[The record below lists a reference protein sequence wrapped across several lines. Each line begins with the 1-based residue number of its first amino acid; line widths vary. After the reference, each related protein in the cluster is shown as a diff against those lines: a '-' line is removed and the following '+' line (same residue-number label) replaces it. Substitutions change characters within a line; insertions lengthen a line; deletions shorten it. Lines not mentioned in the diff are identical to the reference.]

1 MELDEETALAIL
13 LTNLKGRKKKDY
25 LSTAKACRF
34 LRKLYGSCAKV
45 AEKVGVSSEIIR
57 EFDSLNDLPEEV
69 KQMVSTGTIK
79 LDTGYRIS
87 TKIKGEKRQID
98 IAKAVADVGAFD
110 ARAIIE
116 YAQKNP
122 EMPAEEVKFRV
133 LGSKTKKEK
142 IHLFVLPLTEK
153 NYQLLKSQS
162 IELRIRPEKL
172 IEKIIKEWLKQREKA

>member
-13 LTNLKGRKKKDY
+13 FANLKGRKKKDY

-34 LRKLYGSCAKV
+34 LKKLYGSCAKV

-57 EFDSLNDLPEEV
+57 EFDSLNDLPDEV
-69 KQMVSTGTIK
+69 QQMISTGNIK

-87 TKIKGEKRQID
+87 TKIKGKNRQID
-98 IAKAVADVGAFD
+98 IARVVAGVDAFD

-122 EMPAEEVKFRV
+122 EMPVEEVKSRV
-133 LGSKTKKEK
+133 LGSKTKREK
-142 IHLFVLPLTEK
+142 IHLFILPLEEATF
-153 NYQLLKSQS
+153 QMLKLHS
-162 IELRIRPEKL
+162 IKLKVRPEKL
-172 IEKIIKEWLKQREKA
+172 IEEIIKDWLGRQRT

>member
-1 MELDEETALAIL
+1 LDEETALAIL
-13 LTNLKGRKKKDY
+13 FTNLKGRKKKDY

-57 EFDSLNDLPEEV
+57 EFDSLNDLPDEV
-69 KQMVSTGTIK
+69 KQMVSTGIIK

-87 TKIKGEKRQID
+87 TKIRGKNRQID

-122 EMPAEEVKFRV
+122 EMSAEEVKSRV
-133 LGSKTKKEK
+133 LGSKTKKER
-142 IHLFVLPLTEK
+142 IHLFVLPLTEDTF
-153 NYQLLKSQS
+153 QLLKSES
-162 IELRIRPEKL
+162 AKLKVRPEKL
-172 IEKIIKEWLKQREKA
+172 IEKIVRDWLEQQKT